1 MNPKLRQR
9 VLSEWTGGLV
19 PLEFPSPANLAAVLQ
34 KAFTR
39 LGIAERLRETTLME
53 SWHEV
58 VGPTLSP
65 HCRPGAIRRGV
76 LTVRVDHPA
85 WLHQITL
92 AHKKDILLA
101 AQARFPH
108 LKIKE
113 LLLRIG

>member
-1 MNPKLRQR
+1 MDPKLRRR
-9 VLSEWTGGLV
+9 VLTEWSGGLV
-19 PLEFPSPANLAAVLQ
+19 PFEFPAPANLAAVLQ
-34 KAFTR
+34 KAFAR
-39 LGIAERLRETTLME
+39 IGIADRLRETSLTE

-58 VGPTLSP
+58 VGPTLAA

-85 WLHQITL
+85 WLHQITV
-92 AHKKDILLA
+92 AHKKDILLG